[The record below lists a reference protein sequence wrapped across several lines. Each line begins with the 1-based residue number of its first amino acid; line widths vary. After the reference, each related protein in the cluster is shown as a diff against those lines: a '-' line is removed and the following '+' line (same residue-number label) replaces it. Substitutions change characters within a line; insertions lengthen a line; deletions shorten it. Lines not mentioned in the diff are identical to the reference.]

1 MLFAYCLFILFM
13 HFVRQALKKRRGRQL
28 NPNKTEIYKAEV
40 SRRLLKRKEDSF
52 FMHLSLLFFF
62 LHLSLFSFFLHL
74 SHLFFLL
81 TSLTFILP
89 PTIFLKVPLRQFSG
103 WLSDF
108 DAATNRIEIP
118 GQYIQTG
125 CRSPNVEN
133 HAMLGKEYSYI
144 YIF

>member
-1 MLFAYCLFILFM
+1 MSPFLSFIHSFILSFILSPCIS
-13 HFVRQALKKRRGRQL
+13 HF
-28 NPNKTEIYKAEV
+28 Y
-40 SRRLLKRKEDSF
+40 SF
-52 FMHLSLLFFF
+52 FLHLSLLFFLLASLTF
-62 LHLSLFSFFLHL
+62 ILSPCICHFYSFFLHL
-74 SHLFFLL
+74 SLLFFLL
-81 TSLTFILP
+81 ECLTFILP